1 VRSLE
6 QIQDIKSRESGPVQ
20 LLNILSNQE
29 VQDLIKY
36 YNTTEEKITKNTGP
50 VMLTINEGQGIIDN
64 ILQKLRKS
72 FGDFEVRSA
81 HYFDVKDPHIIHID
95 DGKDLPNSYKAFTIP
110 LYVEGNDDS
119 KAKLIMFDQHYY
131 GGAAKFMKNGPAN
144 KVQYYN
150 KHLYLYD
157 DVDGINNDGI
167 PVELK
172 DMFGHLR
179 EQWLEG
185 LSVRA
190 YFPWNIGSIIAF
202 DSLQLH
208 CASNFK
214 KQDITRKL
222 GISIFTKWP
231 EE

>member
-1 VRSLE
+1 MRTQQ
-6 QIQDIKSRESGPVQ
+6 QIKSIKSRESGPVQ
-20 LLNILSNQE
+20 LVNILPITE
-29 VQDLIKY
+29 VEKLISY
-36 YNTTEEKITKNTGP
+36 YNESNDKITKNTGP
-50 VMLTINEGQGIIDN
+50 VMLTINEGQGVIDN
-64 ILQKLRKS
+64 ILSLLRKT
-72 FGDFEVRSA
+72 FGEFEVRSA
-81 HYFDVKDPHIIHID
+81 HFFDVKDPHVIHID
-95 DGKDLPNSYKAFTIP
+95 DGKELPNSYKAFTIP
-110 LYVEGNDDS
+110 LHVEGNDSD
-119 KAKLIMFDQHYY
+119 KAKLVMFDQHYY

-157 DVDGINNDGI
+157 DVDGINNKGI
-167 PVELK
+167 PIELK
-172 DMFGHLR
+172 EMFSHLR

-190 YFPWNIGSIIAF
+190 YFPWTIGSIIAF

-214 KQDITRKL
+214 KQNIKRKL

-231 EE
+231 GE